1 MDEKY
6 MELALELAQKAAGR
20 TSPNPLVGAVIVKD
34 NKIIGQG
41 YHKKAGT
48 PHAERIALLEAG
60 EKAQDADLYVTL
72 EPCNHFGRTPP
83 CTEAIIAAKLKNVY
97 VAVLDPNPLVA
108 GQGIMRLRNMG
119 LNVVTGIKEQEARR
133 LNEVFFKYI
142 ITKLPYV
149 VLKSASS
156 LDGKIATREGHSQ
169 WITGEKARNFGHKL
183 RNMYDA
189 IMVGSG
195 TVLVDDPQLTCR
207 LENGKDPI
215 RIIVDSK
222 LSISPEAKVLN
233 LKSTAP
239 TIIATT
245 KDAPREKYQRLVSKA
260 EILEVNSGD
269 RVDLKQLIKILGDR
283 EITSILVEGGATLSG
298 SLIEEKLIDKFY
310 LFYAPLIIR
319 GSSAPGFAGGL
330 GPARLEDALK
340 LKDVAIRKI
349 GEDILVTAYPYYS
362 ETVEE

>member
-1 MDEKY
+1 

-48 PHAERIALLEAG
+48 PHAERIALLAAG
-60 EKAQDADLYVTL
+60 EEAQDADLYVTL

-97 VAVLDPNPLVA
+97 VAALDPNPLVA
-108 GQGIMRLRNMG
+108 GQGIIKLKNMG
-119 LNVVTGIKEQEARR
+119 INVVTGIKEQEAKV

-142 ITKLPYV
+142 TTRLPYV
-149 VLKSASS
+149 VVKSAAS

-169 WITGEKARNFGHKL
+169 WITGKEARSFGHQL

-189 IMVGSG
+189 IMVGIG
-195 TVLVDDPQLTCR
+195 TVSADDPQLTCR

-233 LKSTAP
+233 LNSTAP

-245 KDAPREKYQRLVSKA
+245 KNASHENIQRLASKA

-269 RVDLKQLIKILGDR
+269 RVDLNQLIKILGSK
-283 EITSILVEGGATLSG
+283 EITSILVEGGAALNG
-298 SLIEEKLIDKFY
+298 SLIEEKLVDKFH
-310 LFYAPLIIR
+310 LFYAPLIIG

-340 LKDVAIRKI
+340 LKDVDIKNI
-349 GEDILVTAYPYYS
+349 GEDILVTAYPHYS
-362 ETVEE
+362 EKV